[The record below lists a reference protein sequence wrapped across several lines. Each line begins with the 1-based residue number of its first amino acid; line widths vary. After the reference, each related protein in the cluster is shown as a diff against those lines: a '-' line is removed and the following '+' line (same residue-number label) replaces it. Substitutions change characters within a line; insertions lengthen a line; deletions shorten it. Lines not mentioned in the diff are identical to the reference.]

1 MKKSKILFLFGV
13 TIGVFLITVSNVN
26 AWFTPNKTSFA
37 LSGVYSDGLNTSEDA
52 NNAHNAYSSMGLS
65 YMKKITSPTI
75 SAVKGSHSNGT
86 AYLNSGIVF
95 MSGHGN
101 KDLMAFNKSG
111 GTEFYIQANTTTV
124 GNYIGI
130 GNYVNASNALIVFAG
145 CETAKGSSNISS
157 YVVNKGAK
165 ISIGW
170 TTSVNAGSHTNWLKR
185 FNNKI
190 KDKSTTVANA
200 KRSADGYIYLDSRV
214 KNGKIYGSSGYNPWY
229 FMSGGSKSQ
238 TISNISSKH
247 EYISNEY
254 FVTKYNNNEI
264 LSKESNVLNIVEN
277 FIVENI
283 DSSFDKSDYILEVNG
298 VDTKYY
304 DYIMYVDGIRTNF
317 GYSIAVDKDGTVRL
331 YDNTN
336 SKTSASLKQ
345 NLTSN
350 NTLSKKFKVYDF
362 DQQVTDDYHD
372 CKITPYMKTNYYDV
386 TDEKLYQVAIYDIE
400 FSNGIL
406 TSVEYKEEL

>member
-1 MKKSKILFLFGV
+1 M
-13 TIGVFLITVSNVN
+13 
-26 AWFTPNKTSFA
+26 
-37 LSGVYSDGLNTSEDA
+37 
-52 NNAHNAYSSMGLS
+52 
-65 YMKKITSPTI
+65 
-75 SAVKGSHSNGT
+75 
-86 AYLNSGIVF
+86 
-95 MSGHGN
+95 
-101 KDLMAFNKSG
+101 
-111 GTEFYIQANTTTV
+111 
-124 GNYIGI
+124 
-130 GNYVNASNALIVFAG
+130 
-145 CETAKGSSNISS
+145 C
-157 YVVNKGAK
+157 
-165 ISIGW
+165 
-170 TTSVNAGSHTNWLKR
+170 
-185 FNNKI
+185 
-190 KDKSTTVANA
+190 
-200 KRSADGYIYLDSRV
+200 
-214 KNGKIYGSSGYNPWY
+214 
-229 FMSGGSKSQ
+229 GSKSQ

-362 DQQVTDDYHD
+362 DQQVIDDYHD